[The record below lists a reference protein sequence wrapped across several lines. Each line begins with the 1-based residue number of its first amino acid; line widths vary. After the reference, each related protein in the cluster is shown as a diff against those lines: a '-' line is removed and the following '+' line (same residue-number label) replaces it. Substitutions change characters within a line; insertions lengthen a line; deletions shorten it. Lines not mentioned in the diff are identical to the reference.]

1 LPSLPDSCSAS
12 RNQIEMRKT
21 AAAKNRFKLFDPV
34 RDIITELRRVVW
46 PTREE
51 AIRLTIM
58 VLIVCTVVGVFLG
71 ALDYGFNELVKKA
84 FLRGV

>member
-1 LPSLPDSCSAS
+1 
-12 RNQIEMRKT
+12 MRKT
-21 AAAKNRFKLFDPV
+21 VATKSRFKLFDPV
-34 RDIITELRRVVW
+34 RDIIAELRRVVW

-58 VLIVCTVVGVFLG
+58 VLIVCAVVGVILG

>member
-1 LPSLPDSCSAS
+1 
-12 RNQIEMRKT
+12 MRKT
-21 AAAKNRFKLFDPV
+21 VATKSRFKLLDPV
-34 RDIITELRRVVW
+34 RDTIAELRRVVW

-58 VLIVCTVVGVFLG
+58 VLIVCAVIGVFLG